1 MRIYI
6 YLHYNSSSDSQ
17 LRYNILL
24 ARYTECVLNI
34 KWFLHVFLSQMRYL
48 CFYLHYK
55 LNFNNNC
62 EKMYKFTIDWSN
74 IMIISKN
81 LEKIQFILFIYK
93 KLDDKIGISVRLN
106 CNLINLPM
114 DACHERTF
122 LYILS
127 DDNNHRVNIN
137 IEYTFGIRLKKWWS
151 TLNLRALP

>member
-17 LRYNILL
+17 LLPTLLVHLL

-74 IMIISKN
+74 IMIISKT
-81 LEKIQFILFIYK
+81 LEKIQLILFIYK
-93 KLDDKIGISVRLN
+93 KLDDKKGISVRLN

-114 DACHERTF
+114 NACHERTSLIF
-122 LYILS
+122 CLTTIIIVVHCTYS
-127 DDNNHRVNIN
+127 
-137 IEYTFGIRLKKWWS
+137 S
-151 TLNLRALP
+151 